1 MQKDKWLLAAVSRA
15 FEGKPHRSTQLKR
28 LMSTSTL
35 ISSLLEYQAKGE
47 LTFWS
52 RSLSAWSGHR
62 KSSRISNYGPHTD
75 EQNERDGRNCLIGY
89 SNNKVKWRWKKDTES
104 YIWAVISHRS
114 VQQCDKLC
122 TITTDFFSYH
132 SGCSFYIQKTNL
144 SHLLFFLNQNFLNSE
159 KTALIGTKTLK
170 WPILKSVTDIIS
182 GLQRIVINEMKL
194 PSLNE
199 LQSLFFNTDVSY
211 LLWMWKTSS
220 YLQQLMNG
228 IIKKLH

>member
-15 FEGKPHRSTQLKR
+15 FEGRPHRSTQLKR

-104 YIWAVISHRS
+104 YIWAVISHGS

-122 TITTDFFSYH
+122 TITTDFF
-132 SGCSFYIQKTNL
+132 
-144 SHLLFFLNQNFLNSE
+144 
-159 KTALIGTKTLK
+159 LI
-170 WPILKSVTDIIS
+170 ILDAAFI
-182 GLQRIVINEMKL
+182 
-194 PSLNE
+194 
-199 LQSLFFNTDVSY
+199 Y
-211 LLWMWKTSS
+211 
-220 YLQQLMNG
+220 
-228 IIKKLH
+228 KKLICLTYFFF